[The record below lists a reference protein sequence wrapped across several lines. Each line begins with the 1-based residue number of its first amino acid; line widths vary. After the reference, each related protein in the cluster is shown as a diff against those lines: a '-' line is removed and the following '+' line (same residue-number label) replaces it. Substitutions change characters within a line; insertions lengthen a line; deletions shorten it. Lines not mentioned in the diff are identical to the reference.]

1 MVKNL
6 PAKAGDSRDTGPIA
20 GSGRSPGAGN
30 GISLQYS
37 CLGNPM
43 DRGAWQAVG
52 YGVPES
58 DMSERTHTHVLSTS
72 PSCLLLPHLLSGS
85 THGLGENLL
94 KIGHFG
100 CFSRALSSVI
110 TTSVLLCCGHCPG
123 LSILELPAL
132 KRCWV
137 LGPLPEG
144 SWCVCVCVCVYSAL
158 YIKEEVHTS
167 GARTELGVERRWKMK
182 VPYFFISRKCLLL
195 SLLIL

>member
-123 LSILELPAL
+123 LSVLELPAW
-132 KRCWV
+132 KHC
-137 LGPLPEG
+137 LGAWATARGQLV
-144 SWCVCVCVCVYSAL
+144 CVCVCVCIQCS
-158 YIKEEVHTS
+158 VHK
-167 GARTELGVERRWKMK
+167 RRSSHFWCKD
-182 VPYFFISRKCLLL
+182 
-195 SLLIL
+195 